1 MDGAD
6 TPTLTGAFPPAL
18 NLLAQIIFRW
28 VPSVV
33 IAVAQTGPGAS
44 TSTPLSAWDVPGL
57 LANASSPSTA
67 DGLMHA
73 WFIFSVIAIGISVPF
88 LAVVV
93 YCWVRIMQIR
103 RRERLGFEAARNT
116 VKVQDVPRTQ
126 LRWNHV
132 LDEAN
137 ASTPEKWRLAILE
150 ADIML
155 GELLDMRG
163 YKGETMAEKMKQVD
177 RINFNTIDLAW
188 EAHKVRNKIAH
199 EGTAHEISARETRR
213 VIDLYEQV
221 FKEFKY
227 VD

>member
-57 LANASSPSTA
+57 LANASSASVA

-73 WFIFSVIAIGISVPF
+73 WFIFSVIAIAVSVPF

-93 YCWVRIMQIR
+93 YCGIRILQIR
-103 RRERLGFEAARNT
+103 HRERLGFEAVRKT
-116 VKVQDVPRTQ
+116 VKLEDVPKTQ

-137 ASTPEKWRLAILE
+137 ADTPEKWRLAILE

-155 GELLDMRG
+155 GELLDLRG
-163 YKGETMAEKMKQVD
+163 YRGETMAEKMKQVD

-188 EAHKVRNKIAH
+188 EAHKARNKIAH
-199 EGTAHEISARETRR
+199 EGASHQLSAREARR
-213 VIDLYEQV
+213 VIDLYERV

-227 VD
+227 VE